1 MSFERILV
9 ATDGTR
15 EASAAIRIAAA
26 VAESGHAVV
35 RVVHVWKL
43 DLRHHHG
50 ASDAAERSAAQ
61 ALVDESVGQ
70 FRALGIRADG
80 VLAHSDGTHVGDAI
94 AEAARQFAADLIVVG
109 SRALSRWR
117 SLLAHS
123 VSGEVLTR
131 VDCPVLIV
139 REAGA
144 SILHEP
150 SRVLLALAGGDDVA
164 PGASAAAAA
173 ASTPGSRVLVAHVAH
188 AFFGAQGGA
197 YVEPDEEVDE
207 TLEAAV
213 ALLRKA
219 GVNAEARSLPAG
231 PVAHAIATLAWQWDA
246 DVIVTGCGRSSEL
259 ASALFGSVTRD
270 LLRETDRPVLVAE
283 RALA

>member
-15 EASAAIRIAAA
+15 EAAAATRMAAA

-43 DLRHHHG
+43 DVRHHHVE
-50 ASDAAERSAAQ
+50 SDAAERAAAQ
-61 ALVDESVGQ
+61 ALVDGSVGE
-70 FRALGIRADG
+70 FRALGLLADG
-80 VLAHSDGTHVGDAI
+80 VLAHSDGPHVGDAI
-94 AEAARQFAADLIVVG
+94 AEAARQFGADLIVVG
-109 SRALSRWR
+109 SRGLGRWR

-123 VSGEVLTR
+123 VGGEVLTR

-164 PGASAAAAA
+164 PGVNAAVAA
-173 ASTPGSRVLVAHVAH
+173 ASTPGSKVLVAHVAE
-188 AFFGAQGGA
+188 AYFGAQGGA
-197 YVEPDEEVDE
+197 YVESDEDVDV
-207 TLEAAV
+207 TLRAAL
-213 ALLRKA
+213 ALLRKS
-219 GVNAEARSLPAG
+219 GVHAEERALPPG
-231 PVAHAIATLAWQWDA
+231 PVAHALATLAWQWDA
-246 DVIVTGCGRSSEL
+246 DVIVTGCGRSGDL
-259 ASALFGSVTRD
+259 ASAVFGSVTRD

-283 RALA
+283 RVLA